1 ESQAWENAT
10 AFPVPS
16 MFWRPVSDAP
26 PDVVLRIG
34 RNTIVAATPCF
45 EYGSHFHLADG
56 KAVFDLQNGTMY
68 LSTKTCT
75 PLRPAF
81 EVFDAKL
88 RATAGFR
95 RVGDDIVLQTAEGNY
110 IVTLKPV
117 PPEGF
122 EFREF
127 TVSTFRDGKKLT
139 PLKQRGNAPYLVF
152 FGGRIQGTV
161 GCGDLAFSSYS
172 SRGGARYDI

>member
-1 ESQAWENAT
+1 RIGAALAVLLVAAQYAHAASTPTAAESQAWENAT

-75 PLRPAF
+75 PL
-81 EVFDAKL
+81 
-88 RATAGFR
+88 
-95 RVGDDIVLQTAEGNY
+95 
-110 IVTLKPV
+110 
-117 PPEGF
+117 
-122 EFREF
+122 
-127 TVSTFRDGKKLT
+127 
-139 PLKQRGNAPYLVF
+139 
-152 FGGRIQGTV
+152 
-161 GCGDLAFSSYS
+161 
-172 SRGGARYDI
+172 